1 MSDIREN
8 LSFAG
13 VGTITT
19 GEYGRVSVSGSGR
32 IKGDILC
39 ESFSASG
46 SCGGTGNIKC
56 ENDFKCSGSM
66 NLTGEVICG
75 GEFKVSGG
83 SSFDGDIEAHI
94 IKISGAVKGRSFRAD
109 ILKISGAITANG
121 NVEAEEAHI
130 SGSGEI
136 TGLLNAEKVSIRF
149 GSGYSRLKVG
159 SIGGSE
165 IVVDNDSSFNS
176 EIRIFGIPFFSKKS
190 SGGKLIAGTIEG
202 DNITLNVTE
211 AEVVCGKN
219 VIIGKGCKIDRIEY
233 TDSYECDESSLVTEA
248 VKI

>member
-1 MSDIREN
+1 MSDTREN

-13 VGTITT
+13 AGTITT

-32 IKGDILC
+32 IKGDIFC

-46 SCGGTGNIKC
+46 SCCGTGNIKC
-56 ENDFKCSGSM
+56 ENDFKCSGAM
-66 NLTGEVICG
+66 HLTGEVICG
-75 GEFKVSGG
+75 GEFKVSGA

-94 IKISGAVKGRSFRAD
+94 IKIAGAVKGRSFRAD
-109 ILKISGAITANG
+109 ILKIAGAITANG
-121 NVEAEEAHI
+121 DVEAEEAHI
-130 SGSGEI
+130 SGGGEI
-136 TGLLNAEKVSIRF
+136 TGLLNAEKIDIRF
-149 GSGYSRLKVG
+149 NGNNNRLKVG

-165 IVVDNDSSFNS
+165 IVVDHDNTINS
-176 EIRIFGIPFFSKKS
+176 EIRIFGIPIFSKKS

-211 AEVVCGKN
+211 ADVVRGKN

-233 TDSYECDESSLVTEA
+233 TDSYECDESSHVTET